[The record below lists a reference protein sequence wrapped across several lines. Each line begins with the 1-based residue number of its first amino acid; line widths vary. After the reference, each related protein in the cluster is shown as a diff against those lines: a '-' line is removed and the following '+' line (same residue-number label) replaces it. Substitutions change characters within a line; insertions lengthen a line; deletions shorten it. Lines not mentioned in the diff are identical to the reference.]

1 MAFEGYLV
9 KIGYNSTFF
18 NNYIVFESYKVSKK
32 IIEVDSYRDANGKLH
47 RQALEH
53 LSYVVEFDL
62 RPLREAA
69 HAEIMEAINS
79 SFTTPEERKLS
90 LTFWLPETHEYVT
103 ADCYMPDPEITI
115 KGLYGRSAPFDVSY
129 DTTHMK
135 FIGY

>member
-9 KIGYNSTFF
+9 KIGFNSTFF
-18 NNYIVFESYKVSKK
+18 NDYIVFKSYKVSKK
-32 IIEVDSYRDANGKLH
+32 IIDVDSYRDANGKLH

-62 RPLREAA
+62 RPLREAV
-69 HAEIMEAINS
+69 HAEIMEAIENS
-79 SFTTPEERKLS
+79 FSTPEERKLE
-90 LTFWLPETHEYVT
+90 LTFWLPETHEYIT
-103 ADCYMPDPEITI
+103 ADCYMPDPEITVT
-115 KGLYGRSAPFDVSY
+115 GMYNNDLLY